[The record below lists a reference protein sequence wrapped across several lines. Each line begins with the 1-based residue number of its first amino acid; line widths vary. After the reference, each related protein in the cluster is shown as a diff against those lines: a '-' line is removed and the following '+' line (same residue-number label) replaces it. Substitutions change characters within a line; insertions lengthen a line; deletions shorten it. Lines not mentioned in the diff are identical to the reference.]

1 MSFVDEFVAEILTLQ
16 IALYHSRARLEA
28 RTDSE
33 ALHDLR
39 ISVRRIRSLLRP
51 MRSIS
56 EVMALNNV
64 AAEVGRLT
72 TPARDLE
79 VLIEELE
86 ERGFPDLAQ
95 FRKAHL
101 DYDYSK
107 ILKSPALKN
116 LN

>member
-79 VLIEELE
+79 VLIEELG
-86 ERGFPDLAQ
+86 RRCKNSQPSPTLGTLSTFNQPSFP
-95 FRKAHL
+95 
-101 DYDYSK
+101 
-107 ILKSPALKN
+107 
-116 LN
+116 

>member
-1 MSFVDEFVAEILTLQ
+1 
-16 IALYHSRARLEA
+16 
-28 RTDSE
+28 
-33 ALHDLR
+33 
-39 ISVRRIRSLLRP
+39 

-86 ERGFPDLAQ
+86 ERGFPDRRMQSVDLLSQ
-95 FRKAHL
+95 
-101 DYDYSK
+101 
-107 ILKSPALKN
+107 
-116 LN
+116 